1 MIANR
6 VLAFVLVFV
15 LSMMFLTGCEDILSV
30 LTPDSMNGIDNEKVL
45 NQPGENQEES
55 NENNGNKNEEQAE
68 KYSEKF
74 LDKFGFNHSNTAF
87 AKVKILEIYDLYF
100 NIDRFVAKIEIVDDY
115 FGGLQAGA
123 VYHIS
128 IGIAG
133 TVGDTSDPRQTY
145 KAIDVISEYECL
157 YLYFNYDEIVT
168 TATMKYDYTRSEYF
182 DGEDYDGPM
191 REIMFDNYIVDIP
204 AIKQLHVLPIKDD
217 AVDISKLSEFSI
229 KTDDEFTKIFLN
241 NTDEQIKTSVQEV
254 YTLTAPT
261 AKKSLPDEFY
271 NKYGYNAE
279 GDMFVMANLVEFL
292 PGIYDGDKI
301 VASIFIYEDSYKAL
315 SHKLG
320 NYYISINIGDY
331 GTEAEKNERAARV
344 KELLSAHANSLFICV
359 PSATEALSDDLTAF
373 PTADESVLGFI
384 DADITLD
391 SYRIIPIASAS
402 FYDALAEIFGSD
414 FPKYDVYYEQ
424 TFIGVDESDIRLFIM
439 NLYSRGLRTISAET
453 QCN

>member
-1 MIANR
+1 MKKI
-6 VLAFVLVFV
+6 LVTLLV
-15 LSMMFLTGCEDILSV
+15 LSMFVILCSCDSIKDVFRSHDPSSDMIDSSSNDDENDNSNDGDETVTYSKDFL
-30 LTPDSMNGIDNEKVL
+30 K
-45 NQPGENQEES
+45 
-55 NENNGNKNEEQAE
+55 
-68 KYSEKF
+68 
-74 LDKFGFNHSNTAF
+74 KFGYNHENTAF

-128 IGIAG
+128 IGITN

-145 KAIDVISEYECL
+145 KAIDVISEYEYF
-157 YLYFNYDEIVT
+157 YLYFCYDEIVA
-168 TATMKYDYTRSEYF
+168 TANLQYDYTRSEYF
-182 DGEDYDGPM
+182 DGIDYKGPM
-191 REIMFDNYIVDIP
+191 REMAFDNYIIDTP
-204 AIKQLHVLPIKDD
+204 AIQRLEVLPIKDD

-279 GDMFVMANLVEFL
+279 GDMFVMANLVGFL

-344 KELLSAHANSLFICV
+344 KELLSAHANALFICV